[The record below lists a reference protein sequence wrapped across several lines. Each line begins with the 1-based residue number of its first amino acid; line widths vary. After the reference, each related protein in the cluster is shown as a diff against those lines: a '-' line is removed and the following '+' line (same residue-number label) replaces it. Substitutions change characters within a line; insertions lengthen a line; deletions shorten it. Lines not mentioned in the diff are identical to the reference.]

1 MQRFEYQVVPAPKK
15 GEKSKTAKTTAD
27 RFAVALTSLMNK
39 MGADGWEYQRAD
51 TLPCEERV
59 GFTGSKTAFQ
69 NMLIFRR
76 EIKADT
82 ATAPRSTPI
91 FAPIP
96 AELFTDPDPV
106 ETEVKED
113 LPTRAQLR
121 ASRAY

>member
-27 RFAVALTSLMNK
+27 RFAVALTNLMNK
-39 MGADGWEYQRAD
+39 MGADGWDYQRAD

-59 GFTGSKTAFQ
+59 GLTGSKIAFQ

-76 EIKADT
+76 EMQAAASDT
-82 ATAPRSTPI
+82 PRRPPI

-96 AELFTDPDPV
+96 ADLFTDPDPV
-106 ETEVKED
+106 ETEVMEGP
-113 LPTRAQLR
+113 PTRAQLR
-121 ASRAY
+121 ASRAD